1 MKQRIYMRVAKHP
14 NGKAK
19 VVAGVRPSNEPL
31 SITAGHLPTVAFAI
45 NVEIPDEAFRQAERV
60 IAELT
65 ISEEAIDIAS
75 GTTLEVVE

>member
-1 MKQRIYMRVAKHP
+1 MKQRIYLRVAKHP

-19 VVAGVRPSNEPL
+19 VTAGVRPSNEPL

-60 IAELT
+60 IAELK

>member
-1 MKQRIYMRVAKHP
+1 MP
-14 NGKAK
+14 NTRTGRPRSPLASD
-19 VVAGVRPSNEPL
+19 RPSNEPL

-45 NVEIPDEAFRQAERV
+45 DIDIPDKAFRQAQQV
-60 IAELT
+60 IAELK

>member
-1 MKQRIYMRVAKHP
+1 MACRYRQHP

-19 VVAGVRPSNEPL
+19 VTAGVRPSNEPL

-60 IAELT
+60 IAELK